1 MRDDAVTEWVRV
13 LQVSEWRGSHLAI
26 LVYGGSISERLNLH
40 IDETG
45 NQDLSEDRH
54 FVAVILHEHGGDIE
68 GAIARYEA
76 RLFSKAVV
84 LPGFRFHCCVL

>member
-1 MRDDAVTEWVRV
+1 
-13 LQVSEWRGSHLAI
+13 
-26 LVYGGSISERLNLH
+26 LNLH

-54 FVAVILHEHGGDIE
+54 FVAVILYEHGGDIE

-76 RLFSKAVV
+76 CSFSKADV